1 VSRAIFLDTSAWFAA
16 MNPREAAHPAALAA
30 YEQALRTGAT
40 LVTTNLVLG
49 EMQVLLMRLLGPG
62 AGVEFLDQVR
72 ADARH
77 EVVWCDAELG
87 QAAVDR
93 WLRPF
98 RAERLSLCDA
108 VSFEVMDR
116 RRISWALTLDRRFRV
131 AGYGVLPAGD
141 AAREGGP

>member
-1 VSRAIFLDTSAWFAA
+1 VNRALFLDTSGWFAA
-16 MNPREAAHPAALAA
+16 MSPREAGHAAALTD
-30 YEQALRTGAT
+30 YEQALRLGAP

-49 EMQVLLMRLLGPG
+49 EMQVLLMRLLRPA
-62 AGVEFLDQVR
+62 AGLEFLDRVR

-87 QAAVDR
+87 TAAVDR

-98 RAERLSLCDA
+98 RAERFSLCDA

-116 RRISWALTLDRRFRV
+116 RRIRRALALDRHFV
-131 AGYGVLPAGD
+131 TAGFEVTGTA
-141 AAREGGP
+141 